1 MTYIS
6 RRHLLA
12 GMGATG
18 FAAGFGSLANLS
30 GSRAW
35 AANTTGYKAIVCIF
49 LKGGMDQSDTI
60 LPYDQPSYDQL
71 SVLREGLFGT
81 YNAGS
86 ETSSRNRAN
95 LLKLNPTNASDYGGR
110 EFAMPR
116 ELAPLHSMFEAGELG
131 IVGNV
136 GPLIEPTTRVMMV
149 NGTALLPP
157 RLFSHNDQQSTWM
170 SLEVEGA
177 RSGWGG
183 RFIDAALQSA
193 PSDSPTFSAISTGSN
208 DVFLAGDQAR
218 AYRVTGSGAPK
229 PGIIDR
235 QSLLGFTRAD
245 IAARERIRTFLNRN
259 NFLNKNI
266 YEQDL
271 RDSNQRA
278 FVNSEIILN
287 AMENTQPFTT
297 TFPAGNVNKQMK
309 GVAETIRIQ
318 QFLNT
323 SRQMF
328 LVTTGGYDSHFNQT
342 GSIPGNHE
350 TLAEAIAVFREA
362 MIEIGQWD
370 NVLVFT
376 ASDFGRT
383 VIGNGNGTDHGWGGH
398 QFVAGGRVQG
408 KRIYGDIPDL
418 DTNGPGYTE
427 TRGRLIPTTSV
438 EQYAATM
445 GKWFGLNN
453 EELVGALP
461 NLGNFSQQDLGFMS
475 GGG

>member
-1 MTYIS
+1 
-6 RRHLLA
+6 
-12 GMGATG
+12 
-18 FAAGFGSLANLS
+18 
-30 GSRAW
+30 
-35 AANTTGYKAIVCIF
+35 
-49 LKGGMDQSDTI
+49 
-60 LPYDQPSYDQL
+60 
-71 SVLREGLFGT
+71 
-81 YNAGS
+81 
-86 ETSSRNRAN
+86 
-95 LLKLNPTNASDYGGR
+95 
-110 EFAMPR
+110 
-116 ELAPLHSMFEAGELG
+116 
-131 IVGNV
+131 
-136 GPLIEPTTRVMMV
+136 VMMV

-309 GVAETIRIQ
+309 GVAETIHIQ

>member
-95 LLKLNPTNASDYGGR
+95 LLKLNPTNANDYGGR

-116 ELAPLHSMFEAGELG
+116 ELAPLHSMFETGELG

-136 GPLIEPTTRVMMV
+136 RPLIEPTTRAMMV

-193 PSDSPTFSAISTGSN
+193 PSDSPIFSAISTGSN

-235 QSLLGFTRAD
+235 
-245 IAARERIRTFLNRN
+245 
-259 NFLNKNI
+259 
-266 YEQDL
+266 
-271 RDSNQRA
+271 
-278 FVNSEIILN
+278 
-287 AMENTQPFTT
+287 
-297 TFPAGNVNKQMK
+297 
-309 GVAETIRIQ
+309 
-318 QFLNT
+318 
-323 SRQMF
+323 
-328 LVTTGGYDSHFNQT
+328 
-342 GSIPGNHE
+342 
-350 TLAEAIAVFREA
+350 
-362 MIEIGQWD
+362 
-370 NVLVFT
+370 
-376 ASDFGRT
+376 
-383 VIGNGNGTDHGWGGH
+383 
-398 QFVAGGRVQG
+398 
-408 KRIYGDIPDL
+408 
-418 DTNGPGYTE
+418 
-427 TRGRLIPTTSV
+427 
-438 EQYAATM
+438 
-445 GKWFGLNN
+445 
-453 EELVGALP
+453 
-461 NLGNFSQQDLGFMS
+461 
-475 GGG
+475 